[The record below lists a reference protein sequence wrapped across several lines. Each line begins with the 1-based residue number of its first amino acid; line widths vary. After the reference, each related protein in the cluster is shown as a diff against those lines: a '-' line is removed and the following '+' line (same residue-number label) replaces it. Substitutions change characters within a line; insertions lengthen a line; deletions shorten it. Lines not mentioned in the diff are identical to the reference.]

1 MSRIITGI
9 LSTVAVSVTFGAIQ
23 FASGSDL
30 VSNRANIAQEVSQAA
45 DHGINRAAK
54 ADRGD
59 LAGTPAQQGMTISV
73 QLDSL
78 AATSLLI
85 RLPRRFGEEART
97 RSPGPGFIKEP
108 SGARK
113 STVACEPVVSVLTD
127 VAKQLEPGRCVT

>member
-1 MSRIITGI
+1 MSRILTGI
-9 LSTVAVSVTFGAIQ
+9 LSTVAVSVTLGAIQ

-30 VSNRANIAQEVSQAA
+30 VSNRADIAEVSQAA

-54 ADRGD
+54 ADRAD
-59 LAGTPAQQGMTISV
+59 LAGTSGQQGMTISV

-85 RLPRRFGEEART
+85 RLPRRLGEEART
-97 RSPGPGFIKEP
+97 RSQGPGLIKEP
-108 SGARK
+108 GSARK